1 MTQRPKEVKG
11 NVAVTAK
18 VGRRVCHGF
27 TKQHFEAARYFANC
41 AASMEDEFQ
50 KANLKDEIGKSQHRA
65 YVVGAVVSATMAM
78 ETCINEIY
86 FDACGKNRQK
96 LKGLDEQEM
105 ALLAEW
111 WPHLEK
117 RYADTLLKYQY
128 ALLLLGKSPLPKG
141 QIQYQDADNLIH
153 LRNALTHYKPEWDD
167 ALRKHSD
174 IQARLEVKFDVNPLA
189 PDAHLWFPDRCLGSG
204 CAKWAVASAEA
215 FVSVFCTRLGIP
227 PRTSPSPTSSLPKSS
242 KNSKPYPRTSP

>member
-18 VGRRVCHGF
+18 VGWRVCHSF

-41 AASMEDEFQ
+41 AASMENEFQ
-50 KANLKDEIGKSQHRA
+50 KADLKDEIGKSQHRA

-86 FDACGKNRQK
+86 LDACNKDRQK
-96 LKGLDEQEM
+96 LSRLDEHEM

-111 WPHLEK
+111 WPHLERHVK
-117 RYADTLLKYQY
+117 ILLKYQH
-128 ALLLLGKSPLPKG
+128 ALLVVGKPALPKG
-141 QIQYQDADNLIH
+141 ENPYQDADNLVH
-153 LRNALTHYKPEWDD
+153 LRNALTHYKPEWDN
-167 ALRKHSD
+167 ALKMHAD
-174 IQARLEVKFDVNPLA
+174 IRARLEGKFAVNPLA

-204 CAKWAVASAEA
+204 CAKWAVGAAEEFVRA
-215 FVSVFCTRLGIP
+215 FCERLGIP
-227 PRTSPSPTSSLPKSS
+227 EGI
-242 KNSKPYPRTSP
+242 